1 MVLSSKKFTLSWMPF
16 IILLVNL
23 KFLLLLCL
31 ETYILLPEL
40 STVYPV
46 ATNNNGVSATNSSV
60 SLLSQDFNAKM
71 LKMLTDTFS
80 KLWCQVL
87 LIQVWTENFMQS
99 CSFLLKD
106 KLYNILFLK
115 SICLNASH
123 KYHL

>member
-60 SLLSQDFNAKM
+60 SLSSQDFNAKM

-80 KLWCQVL
+80 KL
-87 LIQVWTENFMQS
+87 
-99 CSFLLKD
+99 
-106 KLYNILFLK
+106 
-115 SICLNASH
+115 
-123 KYHL
+123 